1 MKVRFW
7 GTRGST
13 PSSVTAAKVR
23 EKVTAA
29 LKVACGVDLSA
40 PGAVE
45 AFVRERLSFEDCG
58 TFGTN
63 TSCVQLDAGDTD
75 TYVLCDAGSGIRD
88 FAAHLQST
96 GRLKHPATFHI
107 AFSHLHWDHIQGFP
121 FFAPAFMP
129 QHTIILHSHHAG
141 LEEAI
146 RGQMAAPYFPIGF
159 DALPAKIHFD
169 VTDCGGPFDWGGF
182 TVRSIEQ
189 DHPGLSYGFRFER
202 DGRTVVYSTDSE
214 HKLDSSNGDY
224 PFVAFFD
231 GADVLVFDA
240 QYTLIDATFSKA
252 NWGHSS
258 NVMGVELAARAGVS
272 HLVLFHAEPGSTDA
286 ALIAFEE
293 ATREYRDTLCGRKP
307 ALHRPGEEAF
317 GSCLSKVT
325 QAYDGLEIEI

>member
-13 PSSVTAAKVR
+13 PSSVSAQKVR
-23 EKVTAA
+23 DKVTAA
-29 LKVACGVDLSA
+29 LKEARGLDLSA

-45 AFVRERLSFEDCG
+45 AFVKDRLSFEHWG
-58 TFGTN
+58 TYGTN
-63 TSCVQLDAGDTD
+63 TSCVEIDDAQPD
-75 TYVLCDAGSGIRD
+75 TYVLCDAGSGLRD
-88 FAAHLQST
+88 FSHTLQNE
-96 GRLKHPATFHI
+96 GRLKHPANFHI
-107 AFSHLHWDHIQGFP
+107 FFSHLHWDHIQGFP

-129 QHTIILHSHHAG
+129 QHTIYLHACHAD
-141 LEEAI
+141 LEAAI
-146 RGQMAAPYFPIGF
+146 RGQMSAPYFPIEF
-159 DALPAKIHFD
+159 DTLPAKIHFE
-169 VTDCGGPFDWGGF
+169 VRKPGGPFEIGGF

-189 DHPGLSYGFRFER
+189 DHPGKSYGYRFER
-202 DGRTVVYSTDSE
+202 AGKVVVYSTDSE

-224 PFVAFFD
+224 PFVSFFD
-231 GADVLVFDA
+231 GADVLIFDA

-272 HLVLFHAEPGSTDA
+272 HLVLFHAEPSSTDE

-293 ATREYRDTLCGRKP
+293 ATREYRDTLVGKKP
-307 ALHRPGEEAF
+307 AMHRSGEQAF
-317 GSCLSKVT
+317 HTCPTRVT